1 MLLGRVCGWDKT
13 AAVGGTDGLQYSEL
27 QLLLLSFV
35 IIKLKSFLQLW
46 YSYLDL
52 SVQADESLTK
62 CVTRFSVTDFQVI
75 SCDSACAFFFFEKNF
90 VTL

>member
-1 MLLGRVCGWDKT
+1 MLLGHVCGWDKT
-13 AAVGGTDGLQYSEL
+13 AAVGGTDGLQHSE
-27 QLLLLSFV
+27 LLLLSFV
-35 IIKLKSFLQLW
+35 IIKLKCFLQLW

-75 SCDSACAFFFFEKNF
+75 SCDSACAFFFEKNF
-90 VTL
+90 VTV